1 MVSLEDELEIAQVVE
16 EEAMLEEAYMTDAR
30 MSIEMPTGKI
40 QDLPPPPTT

>member
-16 EEAMLEEAYMTDAR
+16 EEAMLEGAYMTDAG